1 MAKEIKYKIGEISKM
16 YGVSIKSLRYYQQI
30 KLLVPSFVDQFTH
43 YRYYGVEELLK
54 LFYIGQ
60 LRNKGFTLLEIRD
73 MFEEGIFTSDIASL
87 ENNIQKYE
95 QELVSLKKRL
105 DVMKEILSREKDK
118 EKSEDIYLDTLPSIM
133 IASHMTTLSGY
144 DKLFDYIKNEVGVEL
159 MRLGCNFP
167 NPFYCFT
174 REISRDPETGHIEI
188 EYCDEVTEMKS
199 DSDIIRFKRLP
210 EVPLAMCI
218 KVYGTYEKLYEKE
231 EELFAEIAKRGYRI
245 AGDVRFNFVNGG
257 WNIKNPEKWLTIIQ
271 VPVEKE

>member
-1 MAKEIKYKIGEISKM
+1 
-16 YGVSIKSLRYYQQI
+16 
-30 KLLVPSFVDQFTH
+30 
-43 YRYYGVEELLK
+43 
-54 LFYIGQ
+54 
-60 LRNKGFTLLEIRD
+60 